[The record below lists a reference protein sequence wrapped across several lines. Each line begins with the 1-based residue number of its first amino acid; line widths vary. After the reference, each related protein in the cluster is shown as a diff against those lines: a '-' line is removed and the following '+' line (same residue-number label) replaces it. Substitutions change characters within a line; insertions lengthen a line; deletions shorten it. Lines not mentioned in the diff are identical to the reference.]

1 MRVSVAVAVVLVA
14 VFLGVAPAPSDEQ
27 QPATYLYQWV
37 DDQGAVHITD
47 DLGSV
52 PEKYRSSATRMK
64 DTSAPQE
71 PSAGQPQAAPV
82 PFPRN
87 GNGEQQPDKAQ
98 WQQRMRNAKNQ
109 LADAEARYRSLQ
121 QQRADLF
128 AAWGSPAE
136 APLANRQQADQI
148 DQQMQEVQQEIE
160 KARNMINNVIPE
172 EARKAGVPPGWLRE

>member
-1 MRVSVAVAVVLVA
+1 MRVPVAVVVILVA
-14 VFLGVAPAPSDEQ
+14 VFIGTAPAQSDGQ
-27 QPATYLYQWV
+27 QPAAYLYQWV

-64 DTSAPQE
+64 DTSPPQE
-71 PSAGQPQAAPV
+71 PSAGRPQAEPV
-82 PFPRN
+82 PPRN
-87 GNGEQQPDKAQ
+87 GSGAQQNDKAQ
-98 WQQRMRNAKNQ
+98 WQQRMRDAKNQ

-121 QQRADLF
+121 QKRADLF

-160 KARNMINNVIPE
+160 KAKNMINNVIPE

>member
-1 MRVSVAVAVVLVA
+1 MRVPAAVVVILVA
-14 VFLGVAPAPSDEQ
+14 VFIGAAHAQSEGQ
-27 QPATYLYQWV
+27 QPAAYLYQWV
-37 DDQGAVHITD
+37 DDQGNVHITD
-47 DLGSV
+47 SLGNI
-52 PEKYRSSATRMK
+52 PEKYRPTATRMK
-64 DTSAPQE
+64 DTGAPQE
-71 PSAGQPQAAPV
+71 PSTAQPQAAPV
-82 PFPRN
+82 TPRK

-109 LADAEARYRSLQ
+109 LADAESRYRGLQ

-148 DQQMQEVQQEIE
+148 DQQMQEVQREIE
-160 KARNMINNVIPE
+160 RARDMIDNVIPE

>member
-1 MRVSVAVAVVLVA
+1 MRVSAAVAVVLVA
-14 VFLGVAPAPSDEQ
+14 VFIGVAHAQSDGQ
-27 QPATYLYQWV
+27 QPAAYLYQWI
-37 DDQGAVHITD
+37 DDQGSVHITD
-47 DLGSV
+47 SLGNI
-52 PEKYRSSATRMK
+52 PEKYRPTATRMK

-71 PSAGQPQAAPV
+71 PNTGQPQAAPV
-82 PFPRN
+82 PSPGN
-87 GNGEQQPDKAQ
+87 GNGAQPDKAQ
-98 WQQRMRNAKNQ
+98 WQHRMKDAKNR
-109 LADAEARYRSLQ
+109 LADAESRYRSLQ

-160 KARNMINNVIPE
+160 KARNMIDNVIPE